1 MAGVLHFSPIHC
13 LVNIRCISSQRLL
26 SVACSLSHF
35 VSHTISDM
43 IRISVDGQD
52 GDLVARNSGIRFV
65 TPDDDLAL
73 VRVCQYI
80 QSMYTSPI
88 TASM

>member
-1 MAGVLHFSPIHC
+1 M
-13 LVNIRCISSQRLL
+13 
-26 SVACSLSHF
+26 
-35 VSHTISDM
+35 SDM

-88 TASM
+88 IASM